1 MLYKN
6 KKGILKILLF
16 LVLCTVMFSTENN
29 KKIGKTNS
37 QEIMHYHELIHSK
50 HSSLNNLKENNV
62 EDDFKLEIESE

>member
-29 KKIGKTNS
+29 KKTEKINS
-37 QEIMHYHELIHSK
+37 EKFVQYHELIHLK
-50 HSSLNNLKENNV
+50 HNSLNNLKENNV
-62 EDDFKLEIESE
+62 KDDFKLEVESE